1 MACAQ
6 PSRGPTGGVPD
17 TRWQRWG
24 TSMAAALSTTTT
36 LPRCRCSCYPAGR
49 CCNGVDT
56 VGASSCIPSVAS
68 HRAAGQP
75 HRHGCRAQRSGASP
89 FRLVSPFAHVR
100 GVHPPPGSHLL
111 SQAMQRL
118 PMDVGH
124 LAAGNVGSTPCRF
137 GTLPDGAG
145 DHYFNSRLIGPA
157 VAGRYRPVPAA
168 LE

>member
-1 MACAQ
+1 MAQ
-6 PSRGPTGGVPD
+6 PSRGLTVCVPD
-17 TRWQRWG
+17 DRWQRWG
-24 TSMAAALSTTTT
+24 TSMATALSTTRT
-36 LPRCRCSCYPAGR
+36 LPSCRCSCYHASR
-49 CCNGVDT
+49 CCSGVDA

-68 HRAAGQP
+68 HRAAGQA
-75 HRHGCRAQRSGASP
+75 HRRGCRSRRSGTSP

-124 LAAGNVGSTPCRF
+124 LAAGNVGSTQGRF
-137 GTLPDGAG
+137 GTLPAVAG

-157 VAGRYRPVPAA
+157 LAGRYEPIPAA